1 MAQAVDRA
9 KAVAE
14 DIRRRSGRQTP
25 SFEDVIEILDAA
37 LTLPGPGKPVE
48 NPPEAEKTAEVV
60 PEAEKPE

>member
-1 MAQAVDRA
+1 MSQAVDRA

-48 NPPEAEKTAEVV
+48 NPPEAEK
-60 PEAEKPE
+60 PE